1 MKRKVILS
9 LMMTMSLLATP
20 LTASA
25 AGKRTPTA
33 DEIKARAAEA
43 KAKGK
48 KVVVKL
54 RAGTKVLVGEKAL
67 PFEFTKSAS
76 LSGRVKEVR
85 ENDFTLSDTSDGK
98 GEVTAVIS
106 YANVSSINKPPP
118 AFVRTLK
125 AIGEYSLLGVVGAA
139 ILPLY
144 AIVALL
150 NGGPTC

>member
-9 LMMTMSLLATP
+9 LIMAALLATP
-20 LTASA
+20 LAASA

-54 RAGTKVLVGEKAL
+54 RAGTKILVGDKAQ
-67 PFEFTKSAS
+67 PFEFTKGARV
-76 LSGRVKEVR
+76 SGRVTEIR
-85 ENDFTLSDTSDGK
+85 ENDFTLSGASRDT

-106 YANVSSINKPPP
+106 YSNVVSIKRPSGFEK
-118 AFVRTLK
+118 ALK
-125 AIGEYSLLGVVGAA
+125 AVGMYSALAALTAGLLPIYLVLALTGQ
-139 ILPLY
+139 LPS
-144 AIVALL
+144 
-150 NGGPTC
+150 C